1 MQIICHWGELWQNS
15 GTIHISK
22 YNNMVMSRLSC
33 GRTQAPFTSA
43 STTTWLMSR
52 LSWGRTQAP
61 FTPASTTTWLMSRLS
76 CGRTQ
81 APFTPASKT
90 TWLWVGWVVTELRHH
105 LHQQVQ
111 QHGYEQ
117 AELWQN
123 SDTIHTSKYNNMVM
137 SRLSCDRTQA
147 PFTPASEGQL
157 IHVVATH
164 RRTIHIM
171 SLSWLHLSW
180 VQSITWAQC
189 STCMLCHYYA
199 EIFGCVAKRLD
210 YMNQITEHFRLALH
224 MLKHLNAWRQS
235 QPHSNGCCGCIV
247 GVPGALRARQL
258 VLSPVLIGSH
268 TIWQQQGFAS
278 HLLGRSHQQKEL
290 PEWNA

>member
-1 MQIICHWGELWQNS
+1 
-15 GTIHISK
+15 
-22 YNNMVMSRLSC
+22 
-33 GRTQAPFTSA
+33 
-43 STTTWLMSR
+43 
-52 LSWGRTQAP
+52 
-61 FTPASTTTWLMSRLS
+61 
-76 CGRTQ
+76 
-81 APFTPASKT
+81 
-90 TWLWVGWVVTELRHH
+90 
-105 LHQQVQ
+105 
-111 QHGYEQ
+111 
-117 AELWQN
+117 
-123 SDTIHTSKYNNMVM
+123 M

-164 RRTIHIM
+164 RRTIYIM
-171 SLSWLHLSW
+171 SLSWVHLSW
-180 VQSITWAQC
+180 VQSIIWAQC

-247 GVPGALRARQL
+247 GVPGVLRARQL

-278 HLLGRSHQQKEL
+278 HLLGSSSAERTSRVKRITFRTYRQVSNIRRTKSQHLKDSPTVLQLSLQNPLK
-290 PEWNA
+290 PDVKSRMKM